1 MNHAAIRS
9 LPERKTFTV
18 AETAAI
24 VGVGRSTLYEH
35 VKRGDIPC
43 IRVGRRV
50 VIPREVVE
58 AALAGRNGDSIG
70 WAIRAI

>member
-1 MNHAAIRS
+1 MNQAAIRS

-35 VKRGDIPC
+35 VKLRA
-43 IRVGRRV
+43 RQARRHPV
-50 VIPREVVE
+50 RPRWP
-58 AALAGRNGDSIG
+58 ARCHSS
-70 WAIRAI
+70 